1 MPKLTQEQINAVDGA
16 LWDIGIGFLDIRIE
30 MTDHAATAIEGME
43 GSFDINL
50 KQYIADNKR
59 ELKKNYRQFRMNAW
73 IKGVKLLFSNLF
85 TIRFIAIMAVVYSLF
100 YADYQYEGL
109 EGATTK
115 FVLVSAFAFPVLW
128 AYYLYIGFTK
138 QKKQFS
144 TAERLLEFFG
154 GLIFILCFMVR
165 DRIDKAEI
173 EDTTKLLYYAFI
185 VSFYVMMV
193 ITYRFLT
200 KFYNSRYQV
209 A

>member
-1 MPKLTQEQINAVDGA
+1 MPKLTLQQIAAVDEA
-16 LWDIGIGFLDIRIE
+16 LWDIGIGFLDLRIE
-30 MTDHAATAIEGME
+30 MTDHVATAIEGME
-43 GSFDINL
+43 GDFAANL
-50 KQYIADNKR
+50 KKYITDNKR

-85 TIRFIAIMAVVYSLF
+85 TMRFVIILAVVYALF
-100 YADYQYEGL
+100 FADYQYEGL
-109 EGATTK
+109 KAATTK
-115 FVLVSAFAFPVLW
+115 FVLLSAFAFPVLW
-128 AYYLYIGFTK
+128 AYYLYVGFTK

-185 VSFYVMMV
+185 ISFYAMV
-193 ITYRFLT
+193 IITYRFLG
-200 KFYNSRYQV
+200 KFYKSRYQV